1 MSLCLSA
8 VTMTIILTFC
18 SHTILQKSA
27 MVLCIGAWVQMK
39 SLSDP
44 PPFITDTHTH
54 TQSVT
59 GAGRWRDRQ
68 AVQQEQLDTELLQAQ
83 NLRWCSRCVGWR
95 FEPTASRDSG
105 HLQPDVVRK
114 WKADTLKSHVATHT
128 HTHAHTHTHTHSC
141 CNLFKCDGRCAHR
154 AVCRGICSSL
164 CWPPC
169 LPPWSG
175 GLCQLHLAPFEGA
188 KDILSTHDM
197 THTAFLTNQKK
208 SK

>member
-1 MSLCLSA
+1 MCLSHY
-8 VTMTIILTFC
+8 VLVSQRC
-18 SHTILQKSA
+18 HHDDYPDVLLPHHPPEVSHGVMHRSLGADEVPLWSSA
-27 MVLCIGAWVQMK
+27 LHHRH
-39 SLSDP
+39 
-44 PPFITDTHTH
+44 THTH

-128 HTHAHTHTHTHSC
+128 HAHTHTHTVAVISSSVMGGV
-141 CNLFKCDGRCAHR
+141 LTGQYVGVSVLLSVGLRVSRPGREVFANF
-154 AVCRGICSSL
+154 I
-164 CWPPC
+164 
-169 LPPWSG
+169 
-175 GLCQLHLAPFEGA
+175 
-188 KDILSTHDM
+188 
-197 THTAFLTNQKK
+197 
-208 SK
+208 